1 MRACWPM
8 LLLLPCVTISCSCER
23 RADDDHVA
31 TTTAAPVPAAAA
43 EPASAAAPDTAA
55 ATPGADARAAR
66 ARQQAAS
73 TVQRYLG
80 LLPAA
85 DRSGAD
91 ALWAGG
97 RPPPRADDA
106 VLREMADIRSLRI
119 ETDRP
124 QPLDREDPPRALEV
138 PVRLRLHSDGGSRRL
153 QGWYRVR
160 AKIGGDGWE
169 ITSASLQPQL
179 D

>member
-1 MRACWPM
+1 M
-8 LLLLPCVTISCSCER
+8 
-23 RADDDHVA
+23 
-31 TTTAAPVPAAAA
+31 
-43 EPASAAAPDTAA
+43 
-55 ATPGADARAAR
+55 
-66 ARQQAAS
+66 
-73 TVQRYLG
+73 QRYLG

-91 ALWAGG
+91 ALWVGG

-106 VLREMADIRSLRI
+106 VLREMTDIRSLRI

-138 PVRLRLHSDGGSRRL
+138 PVRLRLHGDGGSRRL